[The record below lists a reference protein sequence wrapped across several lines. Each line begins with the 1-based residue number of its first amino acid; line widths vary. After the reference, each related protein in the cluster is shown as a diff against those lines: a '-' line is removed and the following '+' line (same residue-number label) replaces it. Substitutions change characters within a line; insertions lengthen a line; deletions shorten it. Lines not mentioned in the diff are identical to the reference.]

1 MYSIEDFGKLIAEKR
16 KLAGLT
22 QEALA
27 KKLGISPQAVSKWEN
42 GIGFP
47 DVTLFP
53 PLAEALGVPVET
65 LFGSEKKKAD
75 GGYEGPEY
83 YNGLSFVA
91 SEGNVACYSSKKPER
106 IEDGVA
112 YFADGS
118 TADLNTRVVINR
130 GRGEIKIIEGEIT
143 REYSV
148 SRTEELSPFT
158 SVNIKLGIPC
168 DLNVLKGE
176 KPSLSLV
183 GNQAFVYAAQWSAEN
198 GCFRLDFR
206 SVENAGGESNKITLV
221 CPFEKGKDFSVSVNG
236 GSICHVRPDFT
247 SVTAAING
255 SGAVDLQNGDRFDV
269 IITGSGAVSADAAS
283 ERFTGRINGS
293 GYIGA
298 KKAKNAD
305 LAING
310 SGEAE
315 VKNVFGTLNAN
326 VLGSGM
332 ITAGGD
338 VENLTV
344 KISGSGSF
352 CGDDLACE
360 RADICVSG
368 SAEINIDRIRK
379 ESVEKLSKNA
389 VLTVK
394 SRGESDNSIFHK

>member
-1 MYSIEDFGKLIAEKR
+1 MYSTDDFGKMIAEKR
-16 KLAGLT
+16 RQNGLT

-42 GIGFP
+42 GIGYP

-53 PLAEALGVPVET
+53 PLSEALGVPIDT
-65 LFGSEKKKAD
+65 LFGSGKGSAD

-83 YNGLSFVA
+83 FNGLSFVA
-91 SEGNVACYSSKKPER
+91 SNGSVACYSSKKSDKTEG
-106 IEDGVA
+106 GVV

-130 GRGEIKIIEGEIT
+130 GKGEIKIIEGEKT
-143 REYSV
+143 RGYSVNDSV

-176 KPSLSLV
+176 KPSLYLE
-183 GNQAFVYAAQWSAEN
+183 GKQAFVYAAQWSAEN
-198 GCFRLDFR
+198 GCFRLEFR
-206 SVENAGGESNKITLV
+206 SVENAGGKSNKITLV
-221 CPFEKGKDFSVSVNG
+221 CPFEKGKEFSVSVNG
-236 GSICHVRPDFT
+236 GSTCHVRPDFT

-269 IITGSGAVSADAAS
+269 IINGSGAVSADAAS

-368 SAEINIDRIRK
+368 SAETNIDRIRK

-394 SRGESDNSIFHK
+394 SRGE